1 MFEYYQARM
10 TVRKPCLLPVSDM
23 DFWIV
28 AAVTVLLVWA
38 WSTFTTTAPGWV
50 HLLLTAAVFLLIW
63 RIVLR
68 GTAIQAPASG
78 EGSTTSRR

>member
-1 MFEYYQARM
+1 M

-28 AAVTVLLVWA
+28 AAVTMLLCWA
-38 WSTFTTTAPGWV
+38 WITFTTTAPGWV

-68 GTAIQAPASG
+68 DTAVQEPG
-78 EGSTTSRR
+78 PDEGSTPPRR